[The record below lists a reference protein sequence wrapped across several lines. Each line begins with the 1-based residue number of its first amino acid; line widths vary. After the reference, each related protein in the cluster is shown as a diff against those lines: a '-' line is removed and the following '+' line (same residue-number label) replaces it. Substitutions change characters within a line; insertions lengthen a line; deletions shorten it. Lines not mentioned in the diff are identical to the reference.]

1 MKLPRRDSMA
11 IAPIDLQTLFTQLDK
26 VGRAQA
32 AQRESQVLQ
41 QSIQGAQLQKKTE
54 EHVQQVNE
62 AQDTGEG
69 SQKIGDRGKRE
80 QAGGNRKRKEQADGK
95 EDEEEPSVFKDPI
108 LGKNIDISL

>member
-1 MKLPRRDSMA
+1 MA

-54 EHVQQVNE
+54 E
-62 AQDTGEG
+62 
-69 SQKIGDRGKRE
+69 QKEVSK
-80 QAGGNRKRKEQADGK
+80 
-95 EDEEEPSVFKDPI
+95 
-108 LGKNIDISL
+108 